1 MLFQISVLCLLFLII
16 GLARRTRRRVA
27 YPPGPRGLPLIGNTL
42 QIPKDRQWLKWAEWK
57 AQYGDVIEISILG
70 TPIIILSSMRA
81 ATDLLESRG
90 NIYSD
95 RPTATMAG
103 ELVGWSRGLGYAQA
117 SNNPRFRELRR
128 LFHHFMGPRACAE
141 VNLLRIQERENKRLL
156 RKLLSDPTN
165 FDNHAR
171 DCTSSLILVLAYGY
185 PSNLGDPLG
194 LVKIAE
200 DAMEGFS
207 VASEPGRWWVDSFP
221 ALKYLPSWFPG
232 ASFQREA
239 LRMRAD
245 LDKLFNIPYQFVKKE
260 ISTGRPNPSFL
271 LSYLEEKNGQ
281 ETAEEEELVQAFATA
296 LYSGGA
302 ETTPSALTSFILAMA
317 LNPKVQDRA
326 QLEIDSLLTAIPTRL
341 PKFED
346 RVRLPYIS
354 AIVKESGGGILAY
367 RLVSGEVLLLTLKTE
382 PLAGL
387 PHVVTQDDKYR
398 GYTIKKGSIV
408 WANVWAILHDEEIFP
423 EPFVFRPERYLTGGE
438 EASSTVAAAFGFG
451 RRICPGMHLA
461 ENSVFIAIATMLCM
475 FRISKSIDEQSRVVD
490 PTVEYDGFIRSVVVA
505 LGNNKTQNNPPN
517 SHPRPFKCKI
527 ELRSEGLRSLIDTD
541 HED

>member
-354 AIVKESGGGILAY
+354 AIVKEVWRWNPS
-367 RLVSGEVLLLTLKTE
+367 V
-382 PLAGL
+382 PLGL

-490 PTVEYDGFIRSVVVA
+490 PTVEYDGFI
-505 LGNNKTQNNPPN
+505 

>member
-1 MLFQISVLCLLFLII
+1 MPMLSQISVLCLSFFII
-16 GLARRTRRRVA
+16 AWARQTRKPV

-42 QIPKDRQWLKWAEWK
+42 QIPQDHQWLKWAEWK
-57 AQYGDVIEISILG
+57 AQYGDVMRISILG
-70 TPIIILSSMRA
+70 TPTIILSSMRA

-103 ELVGWSRGLGYAQA
+103 ELVGWARGLGYAQA

-128 LFHHFMGPRACAE
+128 LFHQFMGPRACSEAT
-141 VNLLRIQERENKRLL
+141 LLQIQERENKRLL
-156 RKLLSDPTN
+156 RKILSDPDN
-165 FDNHAR
+165 FDAHAR

-185 PSNLGDPLG
+185 PSDLGDPLG

-200 DAMEGFS
+200 DAMRGFS

-221 ALKYLPSWFPG
+221 ALKLLPSWLPG

-239 LRMRAD
+239 QRMRAD
-245 LDKLFNIPYQFVKKE
+245 LDKLFDIPYHFVKRE

-281 ETAEEEELVQAFATA
+281 ETAEEEELVQAFAAA

-317 LNPKVQDRA
+317 VNPEVQDRA
-326 QLEIDSLLTAIPTRL
+326 QREIDAHLSYSYSSQDATPTRL
-341 PKFED
+341 PTFAD
-346 RVRLPYIS
+346 RAQLPYIS
-354 AIVKESGGGILAY
+354 AIVKEVWRWNPS
-367 RLVSGEVLLLTLKTE
+367 V
-382 PLAGL
+382 PLGL
-387 PHVVTQDDKYR
+387 PHVVTQDDEYR
-398 GYTIKKGSIV
+398 GYPIEKGSIV
-408 WANVWAILHDEEIFP
+408 WANVWAILHDEQIFP
-423 EPFVFRPERYLTGGE
+423 EPSEFRPERYLTGGD
-438 EASSTVAAAFGFG
+438 EANSTVAAAFGFG
-451 RRICPGMHLA
+451 RRICPGMHIA

-475 FRISKSIDEQSRVVD
+475 FRISKFVDEQGKVVE
-490 PTVEYDGFIRSVVVA
+490 PVIEYNGFI
-505 LGNNKTQNNPPN
+505 

-527 ELRSEGLRSLIDTD
+527 ELRSEQFRALVE
-541 HED
+541 HELEH